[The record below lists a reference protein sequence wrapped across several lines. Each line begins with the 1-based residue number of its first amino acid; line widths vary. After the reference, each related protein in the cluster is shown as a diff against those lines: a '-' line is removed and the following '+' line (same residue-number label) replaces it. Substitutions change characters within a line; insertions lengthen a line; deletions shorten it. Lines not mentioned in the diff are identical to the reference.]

1 MSRTGI
7 IELHGG
13 KLVISI
19 PGPEGPT
26 IIQIVSSHFM
36 PGDKVILDKEENV
49 KLLERKQQA
58 VIGVVKAIQNQI
70 ASLYIAHLGPSCHFQ
85 PDFQITADLQ
95 RLAVGDRLVLWLE
108 SNGEISFRALF
119 SGHALDDVPCLLKM
133 YSLYKKPEDFIYLL
147 NDYGKPLYTIEKT
160 VNHNELN
167 TFTIDPSSSEDLD
180 DAISVDPNENTVYVH
195 IVDIAAADCNHIISE
210 QARRR
215 LRERCQTL
223 YMANEHTEHL
233 LDPDVASYTL
243 SLIKGEQRNVITVK
257 VVLNDNGIVQTYDIY
272 RSTIIVKH
280 RYNYD
285 EVKEILMSAGSLRTH
300 KELIYLAR
308 LAENRSSNV
317 KYNIN
322 LPSMRFNVDKTTGH
336 IMHDQLKV
344 ESTNDDSHNVVAT
357 AMVLANLVVSK
368 HLMYSQVKLPNR
380 FHEVLHGMSSPSF
393 TSTGNEMV
401 DSFIMV
407 KRYARACYS
416 VDKKGHF
423 GLGLTDYVHFT
434 SPMRRYADVL
444 VHQIL
449 AGAQFNNEALM
460 EEVAWLNFRAQVVRS
475 IQDMYT
481 HWKVIRYVMMEPKVY
496 EVWITDVKKGGV
508 LWFIPSLSLNG
519 FAHVSTLSPK
529 QFWYFDYSKNTL
541 EGQQNKSLIAIGKKF
556 QATVDGV
563 DMITYSPN
571 LTIHC

>member
-1 MSRTGI
+1 MSQTGI

-19 PGPEGPT
+19 PGPEGPA
-26 IIQIVSSHFM
+26 IVQIVSTQFM
-36 PGDKVILDKEENV
+36 PGDKVTMDESGNV
-49 KLLERKQQA
+49 TLVERKQQA
-58 VIGVVKAIQNQI
+58 VIGVVKSVQNGS
-70 ASLYIAHLGPSCHFQ
+70 ASLYIAHLGPSCPFQ
-85 PDFQITADLQ
+85 PDFLLTPDL
-95 RLAVGDRLVLWLE
+95 LNISVGDRLVLWLE
-108 SNGEISFRALF
+108 TNGLISFRALF
-119 SGHALDDVPCLLKM
+119 SGAPIDDVPCLLKM

-147 NDYGKPLYTIEKT
+147 NDYVKPLYTIDAV
-160 VNHNELN
+160 VNHNALN
-167 TFTIDPSSSEDLD
+167 TFTIDPATSEDFD
-180 DAISVDPNENTVYVH
+180 DAISVDMSTNTVYVH
-195 IVDIAAADCNHIISE
+195 IVDIAGADCSSLISE

-215 LRERCQTL
+215 LRERCLTL

-233 LDPDVASYTL
+233 LDPEVASFTL
-243 SLIKGEQRNVITVK
+243 SLVKGMQRPVITVAA
-257 VVLNDNGIVQTYDIY
+257 VLNEHGMVQSYDIY
-272 RSTIIVKH
+272 RSTIIVKQ

-285 EVKEILMSAGSLRTH
+285 EVSALLRSRQSPP
-300 KELIYLAR
+300 ELTYLAR
-308 LAENRSSNV
+308 LAANRSSSV

-322 LPSMRFNVDKTTGH
+322 LPSVRFQVDKSTGH
-336 IMHDQLKV
+336 VLKDQLRV
-344 ESTNDDSHNVVAT
+344 ESTNDDSHNIVAT
-357 AMVLANLVVSK
+357 AMVLANLIVSK

-380 FHEVLHGMSSPSF
+380 FHEVLHGMSNPTF

-449 AGAQFNNEALM
+449 SGAQFNDEALM

-475 IQDMYT
+475 IQDMYI
-481 HWKVIRYVMMEPKVY
+481 HWKVIRHVMSEPKVY

-541 EGQQNKSLIAIGKKF
+541 EGQQNKSLISIGKKF
-556 QATVDGV
+556 QATVDSV

-571 LTIHC
+571 LTIYS